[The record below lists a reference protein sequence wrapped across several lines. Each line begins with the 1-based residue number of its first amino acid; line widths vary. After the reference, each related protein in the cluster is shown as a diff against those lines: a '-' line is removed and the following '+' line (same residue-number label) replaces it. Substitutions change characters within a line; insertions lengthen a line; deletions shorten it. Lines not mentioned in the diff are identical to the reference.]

1 MNPDISQETVRKYG
15 LTKRPRKL
23 RLYNALKAGYARNPK
38 RAAKYLKKF
47 GYIVDPSLS
56 DSREFITAY
65 SPLENK
71 VIHISNG
78 TNQYSPKDIGTD
90 LLIGLGSFKDAG
102 RYKDEKNAL
111 TKAREKYKDAKI
123 VLAGHSLGG
132 QILHN
137 IASPSMGD
145 KAYTYNPAYSMNQK
159 VRPNFYNYRTE
170 GDVFSAFAPTQNTRT
185 LDNPRN
191 PIPHKPIQNLLK
203 AHELE
208 NIRNEPIFL

>member
-1 MNPDISQETVRKYG
+1 MNPDIPEENVRKYG
-15 LTKRPRKL
+15 LIKRPRKL

-38 RAAKYLKKF
+38 RASKYLKKF
-47 GYIVDPSLS
+47 GYIVDDSLS

-65 SPLENK
+65 SPFENK

-78 TNQYSPKDIGTD
+78 TNIYSPKDLGTD
-90 LLIGLGSFKDAG
+90 LLTGLGSFKDTA

-123 VLAGHSLGG
+123 VLAGHSLAG
-132 QILHN
+132 QVLHN

-145 KAYTYNPAYSMNQK
+145 KSYTYNPAYAPNQK
-159 VRPNFYNYRTE
+159 VRPGFYNVRTTH
-170 GDVFSAFAPTQNTRT
+170 DVFSAFAPEENTITLPNQNKQ
-185 LDNPRN
+185 
-191 PIPHKPIQNLLK
+191 IPNRPIQNILK

-208 NIRNEPIFL
+208 NIRNEAIFL

>member
-1 MNPDISQETVRKYG
+1 MNVDIPEETVRKYG

-47 GYIVDPSLS
+47 GYVLDPTLS

-65 SPLENK
+65 SPFENK

-78 TNQYSPKDIGTD
+78 TNPYSPKDIATD
-90 LLIGLGSFKDAG
+90 LLTGLGSFKDTG

-123 VLAGHSLGG
+123 VLAGHSLAG
-132 QILHN
+132 QVLHN
-137 IASPSMGD
+137 IASPSLGD
-145 KAYTYNPAYSMNQK
+145 KSYTYNPAYAPNQK
-159 VRPNFYNYRTE
+159 VRQNFYNYRTE
-170 GDVFSAFAPTQNTRT
+170 GDVFSAFAPTQNTLT
-185 LDNPRN
+185 LDNTRN

-203 AHELE
+203 AHDTE